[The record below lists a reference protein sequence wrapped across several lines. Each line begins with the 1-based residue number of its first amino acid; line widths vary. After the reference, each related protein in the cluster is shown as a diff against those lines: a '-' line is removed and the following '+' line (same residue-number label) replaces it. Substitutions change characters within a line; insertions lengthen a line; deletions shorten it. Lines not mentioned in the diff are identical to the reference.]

1 MTPFGVRMRELR
13 TARDIAAL
21 GEAVARELL
30 ETLKESPKG

>member
-21 GEAVARELL
+21 GEAARELL